1 MAKLEAELA
10 AAQHQVKGALVMYDA
25 LVVKLE
31 AKEAELAAM
40 KARGDRMAEALEEC
54 LREHGGYMIKGRC
67 EHNARQALTEWR
79 DQ

>member
-1 MAKLEAELA
+1 MTTAELIEKLERA
-10 AAQHQVKGALVMYDA
+10 
-25 LVVKLE
+25 
-31 AKEAELAAM
+31 EAELAAM

-79 DQ
+79 DHHHGGNDADT